1 MEDNKSALTFSVAWV
16 PALFNYVLTA
26 FHILLVY
33 ITSRKVEILLFRL
46 IKKEIIVQIGHIN
59 HGFMNSQDNININ
72 VSDNIRIYI
81 MEINV
86 YYGKFKFVTIVH
98 YIFNS
103 RSSDKFMAILK
114 DNCQNYSGKQ
124 FLFIYM
130 IMLVKGK

>member
-1 MEDNKSALTFSVAWV
+1 M
-16 PALFNYVLTA
+16 
-26 FHILLVY
+26 
-33 ITSRKVEILLFRL
+33 
-46 IKKEIIVQIGHIN
+46 EIIVQIGHIN

-72 VSDNIRIYI
+72 VSDNIRYY
-81 MEINV
+81 V
-86 YYGKFKFVTIVH
+86 YYGKFKFVTIVQ

-103 RSSDKFMAILK
+103 RSSDEFMAILI

>member
-1 MEDNKSALTFSVAWV
+1 M
-16 PALFNYVLTA
+16 
-26 FHILLVY
+26 Y

-59 HGFMNSQDNININ
+59 HGFMNSQDNITMN
-72 VSDNIRIYI
+72 VSDNRYY
-81 MEINV
+81 V
-86 YYGKFKFVTIVH
+86 YCGKFKFVTIVQ

-103 RSSDKFMAILK
+103 RSSGEFMAILI